1 MAALPVD
8 MITTAVVAA
17 PITVESM
24 TSNTSTVAQPQQ
36 HNLFMTTSAT
46 EVLIIYNYILLV
58 YSEFWSIQVKS
69 LLQFFSYS
77 LLNKIKN

>member
-36 HNLFMTTSAT
+36 QNLFMTTSTT
-46 EVLIIYNYILLV
+46 EVLI
-58 YSEFWSIQVKS
+58 
-69 LLQFFSYS
+69 
-77 LLNKIKN
+77 